1 MFRAQ
6 DSFLNGHFI
15 TMRALSLSKLLCLG
29 SLALPA
35 FAALS
40 IRDAPLFKRQGSDD
54 QVLAYFEAVGQCFL
68 YLEPVSESVRAK
80 KQLGPCKTY
89 CEDLDS
95 SIYSVSLSDDVDTD
109 Y

>member
-1 MFRAQ
+1 
-6 DSFLNGHFI
+6 
-15 TMRALSLSKLLCLG
+15 MRAPHLSKLFCFG

-35 FAALS
+35 LAGLS

-68 YLEPVSESVRAK
+68 YLESVSESTYAN

-89 CEDLDS
+89 CEGQGS
-95 SIYSVSLSDDVDTD
+95 SIYSVSL
-109 Y
+109 